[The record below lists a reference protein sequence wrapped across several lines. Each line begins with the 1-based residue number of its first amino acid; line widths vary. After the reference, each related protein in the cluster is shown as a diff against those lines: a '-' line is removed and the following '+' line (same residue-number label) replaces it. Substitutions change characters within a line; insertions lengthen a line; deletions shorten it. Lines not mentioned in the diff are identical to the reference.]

1 LSRNRNRSGKEPHFA
16 VSPPFLAEC
25 RHMGSKPFQ
34 LDQKDIREI
43 LKVMAIA
50 GISAA
55 LVAGS
60 QYVNQLDL
68 GVVGPVVTAA
78 LTALIKAV
86 QQWAS
91 DNVQPE
97 PK

>member
-1 LSRNRNRSGKEPHFA
+1 
-16 VSPPFLAEC
+16 
-25 RHMGSKPFQ
+25 MGSKSFQ
-34 LDQKDIREI
+34 FNQKDLLEVA
-43 LKVMAIA
+43 KVMGIA

-55 LVAGS
+55 LVAGL

-68 GVVGPVVTAA
+68 GVVGPVVTAG

-86 QQWAS
+86 QQWAA
-91 DNVQPE
+91 DNTLPE